1 MERTFE
7 AARLDISDLA
17 ARMPVGSSLAIETIR
32 KADMKR
38 LNGLDGLPLATLSL
52 RWLSAPDLEAVPLPA
67 TLTELRIWHS
77 SKLKSLKGIE
87 TASDLETLEVREIG
101 LLEDAAALKLLPK
114 LRSLSIIGGPPSL
127 QKIASLD
134 FLDGLPIA
142 ELTLT
147 AIDGAKLDLTPV
159 TRLPNLERL
168 YLHGP
173 NFQPAELAKV
183 AAAYPW
189 FFDQLM
195 DLPDYSIDG
204 MPCKKCRKRRK
215 ELFLKG
221 KKGLWCPQCESKG
234 LTKVLADF
242 SELVASFRSV

>member
-1 MERTFE
+1 MDRTFE

-17 ARMPVGSSLAIETIR
+17 GRMPGGSSLAIETIR

-38 LNGLDGLPLATLSL
+38 LTGLDVLPLATLSL
-52 RWLSAPDLEAVPLPA
+52 RWLSAPNLEAVPLPA

-77 SKLKSLKGIE
+77 SKLKGLKGIE
-87 TASDLETLEVREIG
+87 AAPDLETLELRETG
-101 LLEDAAALKLLPK
+101 LLEDAADLKSLPK
-114 LRSLSIIGGPPSL
+114 LRSLSIVGGPPSL

-134 FLDGLPIA
+134 FLNGLPLT

-147 AIDGAKLDLTPV
+147 AIDGAKLDLTPI
-159 TRLPNLERL
+159 TQLPNLEQL

-173 NFQPAELAKV
+173 NFQPSELAKV

-195 DLPDYSIDG
+195 DLPDYPIDG
-204 MPCKKCRKRRK
+204 MPCKKCRKRQK

-221 KKGLWCPQCESKG
+221 KKGLWCPECDSKG
-234 LTKVLADF
+234 LTKILDDF
-242 SELVASFRSV
+242 SELVASFR